1 MRGDEQRQARF
12 IVMTTLEDVVPA
24 GHPLRAI
31 RALVDAAL
39 AEMSPALEILYACGG
54 RPSIA
59 PEYLLRA
66 QLIQILYAIPS
77 ERRLV
82 EQLRY
87 NLLLRW
93 FVGLP
98 LDEPVFHATSF
109 TKNRDRL
116 LTSAVAE
123 AFFAAIRSQA
133 EAHKLLS
140 REHFSVDGTLIEA
153 AAALKSLRPR
163 DESEEPP
170 ASGGGR
176 NSEVDFHGERR
187 GNQTHRSTTDSEAR
201 LARKGNGKEA
211 RLCYAGHT
219 LTENR
224 HGLIVEAELTQVSGT
239 AEREAGL
246 RLVARQRGRRGGRM
260 SVGAD
265 KGYDVRSFVAGVRA
279 LGATPHVARKTRF
292 SAIDG
297 RTTRHQSYA
306 VSQRRRKLVE
316 EPFGSDE
323 DRRRPAQTAPPWHG
337 QGLRHLHL
345 RLRGLQPGALANL
358 AGGAC
363 SDVGRR
369 ARNGPQKPVFRTRG
383 SPDPAA
389 ARPLRLHSAT
399 ALLSGRSSS
408 AAC

>member
-1 MRGDEQRQARF
+1 MRGDEQRQGGF
-12 IVMTTLEDVVPA
+12 IVMTSLEDVVPSD
-24 GHPLRAI
+24 HPLRAI
-31 RALVDAAL
+31 RAMVDAAL
-39 AEMSPALEILYACGG
+39 EQMSPELAALYASRG

-98 LDEPVFHATSF
+98 LDEPVFHVTSF

-116 LTSAVAE
+116 LNAEIAE

-133 EAHKLLS
+133 EAHRLLS

-153 AAALKSLRPR
+153 AAALKSLRPIEEGE
-163 DESEEPP
+163 DEEPP

-176 NSEVDFHGERR
+176 NPDVDWRGERR
-187 GNQTHRSTTDSEAR
+187 GNESHRSRTDPEAR
-201 LARKGNGKEA
+201 LARKGDGREA

-219 LTENR
+219 LIENR
-224 HGLIVEAELTQVSGT
+224 NGLIVEAELTQASGT

-246 RLVARQRGRRGGRM
+246 RLLARERTRRRRGRM
-260 SVGAD
+260 SVAAD
-265 KGYDVRSFVAGVRA
+265 KGYDAKGFVAGARELHV
-279 LGATPHVARKTRF
+279 TPHVARKKRG

-297 RTTRHQSYA
+297 RTSRHEGYA
-306 VSQRRRKLVE
+306 VSLRRRKRIE
-316 EPFGSDE
+316 EGYGWMKDV
-323 DRRRPAQTAPPWHG
+323 G
-337 QGLRHLHL
+337 GLRKLRHRGRAKVAAIFTFTCAAYNLV
-345 RLRGLQPGALANL
+345 RLRTLLAE
-358 AGGAC
+358 
-363 SDVGRR
+363 
-369 ARNGPQKPVFRTRG
+369 P
-383 SPDPAA
+383 
-389 ARPLRLHSAT
+389 
-399 ALLSGRSSS
+399 SS
-408 AAC
+408 A

>member
-1 MRGDEQRQARF
+1 MRGDEQRQGGF

-24 GHPLRAI
+24 DHPLRAI
-31 RALVDAAL
+31 RAMVDAAL
-39 AEMSPALEILYACGG
+39 EAMSPELEVLYASGG

-109 TKNRDRL
+109 TKNRSRL
-116 LTSAVAE
+116 LKAEIAE

-153 AAALKSLRPR
+153 AAALKSLRPIE
-163 DESEEPP
+163 ESEGEEPP
-170 ASGGGR
+170 AGGGR
-176 NSEVDFHGERR
+176 NPDVDWRGERR
-187 GNQTHRSTTDSEAR
+187 GNASHRSTTDPEAR
-201 LARKGNGKEA
+201 LARKGNGREA
-211 RLCYAGHT
+211 KLCYAGHT

-224 HGLIVEAELTQVSGT
+224 HGLIVALELTQASGT

-246 RLVARQRGRRGGRM
+246 RLLERERGRRRRGRM
-260 SVGAD
+260 SVAAD
-265 KGYDVRSFVAGVRA
+265 KGYDAADFVAGVRA
-279 LGATPHVARKTRF
+279 LRVTPHVARKKRG

-297 RTTRHQSYA
+297 RTTRHAGYA
-306 VSQRRRKLVE
+306 VSQRRRKLIE
-316 EPFGSDE
+316 EGYGWMKDI
-323 DRRRPAQTAPPWHG
+323 G
-337 QGLRHLHL
+337 GLRKLRHRGTARVTALFTFTCAAYNL
-345 RLRGLQPGALANL
+345 VRLRTLLAE
-358 AGGAC
+358 
-363 SDVGRR
+363 
-369 ARNGPQKPVFRTRG
+369 P
-383 SPDPAA
+383 
-389 ARPLRLHSAT
+389 
-399 ALLSGRSSS
+399 SS
-408 AAC
+408 A